1 VNDIFIITSY
11 FPPEIG
17 AASNRIFHLADGLQ
31 RRNFKVTVIT
41 PLPNYPTGKI
51 FEGYRAKFKT
61 STTENNLTIHRL
73 WIYASNSKNKIKR
86 LITMLSYSF
95 SLIWFFIWHNI
106 PKTVIV
112 QSPPLLV
119 AFTYILFLRSK
130 KRKIILNVS
139 DLWPLAGLEL
149 GVFRKNFS
157 YKILEKIER
166 FNYKNSNMILGQSEE
181 ILTHVKSI
189 NPKIETFL
197 YRNFPNFKLPDLEQS
212 GASDRKI
219 KLVYAGLLGVAQG
232 IYKLCNELDY
242 SNIEFHIYGSGSEQ
256 EMIEL
261 FVKNNPNLPIDYH
274 GEIPREALHKE
285 LLKYDLT
292 IIPLLNRI
300 YGSVPSKIFE
310 YAHLGLPI
318 IYFGG
323 GEGENIVIENE
334 LGWVVEVGNY
344 LELNNIISG
353 LNKETFTLE
362 LKQKIFETAIRKFN
376 FEQQI
381 DLLINRL
388 YLHP

>member
-1 VNDIFIITSY
+1 MDDIFIITSY

-31 RRNFKVTVIT
+31 RRNFKVTVLT

-51 FEGYRAKFKT
+51 FEGYRRKFKT
-61 STTENNLTIHRL
+61 STTENNITIHRL

-86 LITMLSYSF
+86 LIAMLSYSF

-106 PKTVIV
+106 PKTLIV

-119 AFTYILFLRSK
+119 AFTCILFLRSK

-157 YKILEKIER
+157 YKILEKIEK

-181 ILTHVKSI
+181 IMTYVKSI

-261 FVKNNPNLPIDYH
+261 FVKNNPNIPIIYY

-353 LNKETFTLE
+353 LNKESFTLE

-388 YLHP
+388 SLHP